1 MGIGSALP
9 LFEILLRLALA
20 LVFGGVIGAE
30 RQWHQKMAGMRTN
43 TLVALGAAGFTLLS
57 VLTSPADGPMDP
69 RIAAQIVT
77 GIGFLGA
84 GVILREGFN
93 VHGLNTAATLWCAA
107 MVGAFCGAGYVRAA
121 AAAAFFVVLTNFAL
135 RPVIQRLNA
144 RLIAMQG
151 METHYT
157 FTVACHADQAER
169 LRGRMLTAIPAA
181 GFDLRQIE
189 TELTAD
195 AKATV
200 TARALHPNR
209 DDAAAETLTA
219 GLLRGPGVQTATW
232 SVLPVIP
239 EA

>member
-1 MGIGSALP
+1 VGPSLP
-9 LFEILLRLALA
+9 LADLLLRLALA
-20 LVFGGVIGAE
+20 LAFGGLIGAE

-43 TLVALGAAGFTLLS
+43 TLVAIGSAGFTLLG
-57 VLTSPADGPMDP
+57 VLSSPPDSPMDP

-107 MVGAFCGAGYVRAA
+107 MVGALCGAGYLIAA
-121 AAAAFFVVLTNFAL
+121 TAGMFFVVFTNLGL
-135 RPVIQRLNA
+135 RPVVRRLNA
-144 RLIAMQG
+144 RLISIQG

-157 FTVACHADQAER
+157 FTAACHAEGGER
-169 LRGRMLTAIPAA
+169 LRAQLLAAIPAA